1 MNAGLG
7 TETGGAEP
15 TTLARFTPPTPE
27 ELAAL
32 FPQFEILSFIGQGG
46 MGAVYKARQK
56 QLDRIVAL
64 KILPPSIGQD
74 PAFAERF
81 AREARAMAKL
91 NHPGIVT
98 IYDFGQA
105 QGGAG
110 QMLARLYYFIMEFVD
125 GVSLRQL
132 LQAGRVAPRE
142 ALAIVPQICDAL
154 QYAHD
159 QGIIHRDIKPE
170 NILLDRLGRVKV
182 ADFGLAK
189 LVAPGSDVI
198 EASKA
203 SLYIEGLT
211 AVGKIMGTPNYM
223 APEQV
228 ERPADVDH
236 RADLYALGVVFY
248 QMLTGE
254 LPAKRIEP
262 PSRKVQLDVRLDEV
276 VLQALEKNPARRYQ
290 QASEVKTA
298 LENISGKSGE
308 TSQPSAP
315 AAPRPKS
322 RAESTNPGPAAVR
335 GQRTWLY
342 AFAAGILAVLLV
354 EFAASALMME
364 AGPKALVGLPA
375 GGVALVIL
383 MVAPKRWLGGFLACI
398 TFAFFLWL
406 AVAALMVGPALL
418 GLVAFASALVML
430 FWIVRRCYLPAGF
443 LSSFL
448 TVYLVVFGASALVTA
463 IMPES
468 YLSMTRIEIQRNAAQ
483 PSSPNLAPRVSGF
496 YDPYFIQTE
505 FEVIQSDVVL
515 GKVIR
520 DLDLENK
527 WGQRYGRG
535 QRLKPQEV
543 LGLLKMHMDLRPV
556 RSSNLIEIRV
566 FSEIPEEAAVIAN
579 KIAED
584 YQAYEQSTFGATTA
598 SPVSVQIV
606 DVANPGPRPVRPN
619 KAMNLAIGA
628 LAGLLL
634 GTIAG
639 NTVSNRRARNNR
651 A

>member
-1 MNAGLG
+1 VPHATSHRSKRGLDGLSKIAFTMQPLERQQWMRRSLRPERNIILPVKVALAIMLCASLLLGRRGG
-7 TETGGAEP
+7 TLTDVVGGSIGVEPRELSLLFVVYMAITLGASVLLLAAQRLPMKLVHVGILATILVDGCLIAVLVLFTGGADSPLYWMLIALVVRGAAAEP
-15 TTLARFTPPTPE
+15 RIVMQLLLGLT
-27 ELAAL
+27 
-32 FPQFEILSFIGQGG
+32 LSFC
-46 MGAVYKARQK
+46 Y
-56 QLDRIVAL
+56 
-64 KILPPSIGQD
+64 
-74 PAFAERF
+74 
-81 AREARAMAKL
+81 
-91 NHPGIVT
+91 
-98 IYDFGQA
+98 
-105 QGGAG
+105 
-110 QMLARLYYFIMEFVD
+110 
-125 GVSLRQL
+125 
-132 LQAGRVAPRE
+132 
-142 ALAIVPQICDAL
+142 
-154 QYAHD
+154 
-159 QGIIHRDIKPE
+159 
-170 NILLDRLGRVKV
+170 
-182 ADFGLAK
+182 
-189 LVAPGSDVI
+189 LVAGYAAGYVDSLIASHGTVSDWR
-198 EASKA
+198 
-203 SLYIEGLT
+203 
-211 AVGKIMGTPNYM
+211 IM
-223 APEQV
+223 
-228 ERPADVDH
+228 
-236 RADLYALGVVFY
+236 DLYAMGPFTVVLWPRF
-248 QMLTGE
+248 MLLVLVSFCCGG
-254 LPAKRIEP
+254 
-262 PSRKVQLDVRLDEV
+262 VQLL
-276 VLQALEKNPARRYQ
+276 L
-290 QASEVKTA
+290 
-298 LENISGKSGE
+298 
-308 TSQPSAP
+308 QPSAP

-322 RAESTNPGPAAVR
+322 RAESTNPGPAAVQ